1 MKEVSSLFSLK
12 PNIRSLVTMGVL
24 TCFSMLWSLSP
35 VWAASSFK
43 VGLIDPQL
51 VIEKSRDGQRALATL
66 KEHASVRQKLLKADE
81 EELKKLQEEGQN
93 AKNPSD
99 AEKQALQEHF
109 QRKFQEYQK
118 RGQEFQ
124 QELAQKQKDMV
135 LEYMKKIEAATQA
148 VAERHGF
155 DLVLDK
161 GSEATLKIAIYSK
174 KGLDITD
181 EVVKEFNRRF
191 K

>member
-1 MKEVSSLFSLK
+1 MNEVRSLFTQQTY
-12 PNIRSLVTMGVL
+12 PRSIFTLAL
-24 TCFSMLWSLSP
+24 IAWLSIIFGGAP
-35 VWAASSFK
+35 TWAASSFK
-43 VGLIDPQL
+43 VGLIDPQR

-66 KEHASVRQKLLKADE
+66 KEHAAVRQKLLKADE

-93 AKNPSD
+93 ATNPSD
-99 AEKQALQEHF
+99 SEKQALQENF

-135 LEYMKKIEAATQA
+135 MEYMKKIEAATKA

-155 DLVLDK
+155 DLVIDK
-161 GSEATLKIAIYSK
+161 GSESTLKIAIYSK

>member
-12 PNIRSLVTMGVL
+12 PSIRSLL
-24 TCFSMLWSLSP
+24 TLGMLACFSIVFNLSTAG
-35 VWAASSFK
+35 AASSFK
-43 VGLIDPQL
+43 VGLIDPQR
-51 VIEKSRDGQRALATL
+51 VIEKSKNGQRALAIL
-66 KEHASVRQKLLKADE
+66 KEHASIRQKLLKADE

-93 AKNPSD
+93 AMNVSD
-99 AEKQALQEHF
+99 GEKKVLQEHF
-109 QRKFQEYQK
+109 QRKFQDYQK

-135 LEYMKKIEAATQA
+135 LEYMKKIEAATKA
-148 VAERHGF
+148 VAQRHGF

-181 EVVKEFNRRF
+181 EVVREFNRRY

>member
-1 MKEVSSLFSLK
+1 MNEVPSKFSL
-12 PNIRSLVTMGVL
+12 NRHHRSGFTLGLVILVGL
-24 TCFSMLWSLSP
+24 TWGLPATWG
-35 VWAASSFK
+35 ASSFK
-43 VGLIDPQL
+43 VGLIDPQM

-66 KEHASVRQKLLKADE
+66 KEHAAVRQKLLKADE

-93 AKNPSD
+93 AKNPSE
-99 AEKQALQEHF
+99 AEKQALQENF

-135 LEYMKKIEAATQA
+135 MEYMKKIEAATKA

-174 KGLDITD
+174 NGLDITD

>member
-1 MKEVSSLFSLK
+1 MNEVSSLFSLK
-12 PNIRSLVTMGVL
+12 PSHRFLLSIGILACVGLVGSLAPTWG
-24 TCFSMLWSLSP
+24 
-35 VWAASSFK
+35 ASSFK
-43 VGLIDPQL
+43 VGIIDPQM
-51 VIEKSRDGQRALATL
+51 VIEKSRNGQRALATL
-66 KEHASVRQKLLKADE
+66 KEHATVRQKLLKADE
-81 EELKKLQEEGQN
+81 DELKKLQEEGQN

-99 AEKQALQEHF
+99 AEKQALQENF

-135 LEYMKKIEAATQA
+135 TEYMKKIEVATKA

-161 GSEATLKIAIYSK
+161 GSESTLKIAIYSK
-174 KGLDITD
+174 SGLDITD
-181 EVVKEFNRRF
+181 EVVKEFDRRF

>member
-1 MKEVSSLFSLK
+1 MKEVPHSQLK
-12 PNIRSLVTMGVL
+12 LSKHSFILAILLS
-24 TCFSMLWSLSP
+24 CFSVLFTMSP
-35 VWAASSFK
+35 TPAANSFK
-43 VGLIDPQL
+43 VGLIDPQE
-51 VIEKSRDGQRALATL
+51 VIEKSKNGQRALATL
-66 KEHASVRQKLLKADE
+66 KEHAAVRQKLLKADE

-99 AEKQALQEHF
+99 AEKQALQEQF

-124 QELAQKQKDMV
+124 QEMGQKQKDMV
-135 LEYMKKIEAATQA
+135 LEYMKKIEEATKA

-155 DLVLDK
+155 DLVIDK

-181 EVVKEFNRRF
+181 EVVKEFDRRY

>member
-12 PNIRSLVTMGVL
+12 PNKRSLVTMGVL
-24 TCFSMLWSLSP
+24 TCFSILWSLST

-81 EELKKLQEEGQN
+81 EELKKLQEQGQN
-93 AKNPSD
+93 ATNPSD

-135 LEYMKKIEAATQA
+135 LEYMKKIEAATKA

-174 KGLDITD
+174 KGLDITE